1 LSNTVRLL
9 SMLVLLS
16 PASATARPPRI
27 VTNLGTPHVP
37 NMLVVGRAISID
49 ISMRAAGMNRIL
61 SLGDTESAPTDDAG
75 VRYTSNP
82 LEATARR
89 TRLDPG
95 EEVVP
100 ALRMVWSEVGELG
113 ARMLSAQYAYETGSG
128 RYCFN
133 YNLGNHKAGANEP
146 HTYLHGVWEGI
157 SREGFDRMHA
167 DPTFGELVR
176 IEDPQ
181 SAAQKGHSVPQGKS
195 VVLFDPPHPTS
206 RFRAN
211 ATMEEGVMRFADY
224 HKHLAQKNKRYLGAL
239 TAGDC
244 RAVAQMLASMG
255 YFTGDVDAYAQGLI
269 NHRDIIDEGLG
280 PP

>member
-1 LSNTVRLL
+1 MVPL
-9 SMLVLLS
+9 LVLLS
-16 PASATARPPRI
+16 PATATTKPPRI
-27 VTNLGTPHVP
+27 VTNPGAPHVP
-37 NMLVVGRAISID
+37 NMLVVGRAISVD
-49 ISMRAAGMNRIL
+49 ISMRAAGMGRIL
-61 SLGDTESAPTDDAG
+61 SLGDSESATAGDAG
-75 VRYTSNP
+75 GRYTSNP
-82 LEATARR
+82 LETAARQ

-100 ALRMVWSEVGELG
+100 ALRMVWGEVGERG

-133 YNLGNHKAGANEP
+133 YNLGNHKAGANET
-146 HTYLHGVWEGI
+146 HTYLRGVWEGI
-157 SREGFDRMHA
+157 SPESFDRMHA

-176 IEDPQ
+176 VEDPQ
-181 SAAQKGHSVPQGKS
+181 SAAQKGHVVPPGKS
-195 VVLFDPPHPTS
+195 VVLFDPPHPAS

-224 HKHLAQKNKRYLGAL
+224 HKRLAQKNNGYLAAL

-244 RAVAQMLASMG
+244 RAVAQILASMG

-280 PP
+280 PL